1 MTSAKTHDDLTRLLT
16 RYDHWAGD
24 RQELFAI
31 ESETGHFPHPDA
43 AFHSDDDGVE
53 LLHEIVSVIRALVP
67 ASLFNPLV
75 ASIVELHDGDTAIL
89 DVRVV
94 ALDQAWIIA
103 GRPPGLPEVRYR
115 FARIDAPEMKVA
127 EGPAALAALAA
138 RIGPL
143 PAPCFIGSTS
153 PLHYVREN
161 YGRILVEMQLLDGT
175 NVSDWM
181 LANGHAT
188 PYPKSR

>member
-103 GRPPGLPEVRYR
+103 GRPPGLPEVRPHPR
-115 FARIDAPEMKVA
+115 RDA
-127 EGPAALAALAA
+127 AA
-138 RIGPL
+138 RR
-143 PAPCFIGSTS
+143 
-153 PLHYVREN
+153 YERVR
-161 YGRILVEMQLLDGT
+161 LD
-175 NVSDWM
+175 
-181 LANGHAT
+181 ARQRPRHAVPQEPVT
-188 PYPKSR
+188 